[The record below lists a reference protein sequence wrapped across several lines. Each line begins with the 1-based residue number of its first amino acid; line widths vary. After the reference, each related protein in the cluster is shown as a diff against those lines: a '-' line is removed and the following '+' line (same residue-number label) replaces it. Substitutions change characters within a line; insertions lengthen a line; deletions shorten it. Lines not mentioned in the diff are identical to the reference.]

1 MNPPR
6 TAKTPFPVTLPPRSY
21 PRSVRRRTK
30 RIGDNTRSVS
40 IKNAFSLHHV
50 CVFTAFFME
59 RAFSENHNSP
69 RSRFWGVRE
78 AIRSS
83 FVSGGAGVFIL
94 YGCILSQMREK
105 FKKCHGERIRHPGGV
120 FGKKF
125 KIHELYVFI
134 ARSGFSETAI
144 STALIVR
151 LMIFAIARFSSG
163 VHFRRTIFSAG
174 ISRFQPMPIRK
185 RQNSRVFKARIT
197 DSTPLCPAECFPKE
211 SFADPAK
218 ISASSC
224 IAKNSFGFTL

>member
-163 VHFRRTIFSAG
+163 DLRVPFLFKSKIGKIPRPPDCLGDFPSAV
-174 ISRFQPMPIRK
+174 MA
-185 RQNSRVFKARIT
+185 RVFVFLARVSEAR
-197 DSTPLCPAECFPKE
+197 DDCHLH
-211 SFADPAK
+211 
-218 ISASSC
+218 
-224 IAKNSFGFTL
+224 